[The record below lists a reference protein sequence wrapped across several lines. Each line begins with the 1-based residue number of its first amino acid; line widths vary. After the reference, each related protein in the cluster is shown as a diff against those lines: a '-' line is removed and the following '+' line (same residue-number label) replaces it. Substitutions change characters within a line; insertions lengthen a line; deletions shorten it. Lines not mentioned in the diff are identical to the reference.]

1 MIKMAFKIK
10 DIDLVQSPGCYIF
23 KDSGGKIIYIGK
35 AKNLKKRVLSYF
47 NKRIEDVK
55 TQRLV
60 SEISDI
66 EFFVTKTELDALVL
80 EASLIKR
87 YKPKYN
93 IDLKDSKA
101 YGYILIS
108 DERFARILVARNK
121 KVRGRVFGPFPNGR
135 MRNEII
141 EILIK
146 AFKIRT
152 CKKLPKKPCV
162 RYQMGLCYAPCIG
175 KISKEE
181 YESNI
186 ENVIMF
192 LKGKNSELIKK
203 LKDDMYLV
211 SEKLDFERA
220 MIIKNQI
227 EALRYLTLRQ
237 EIDDSSYS
245 KEDVIN
251 YIEFLDKDNFE
262 KKVMIVVFDIRDG
275 IIRGKS
281 DFTIDFEKNFL
292 DEFLVAYYDSS
303 EKIPNKIVLPKELED
318 LSIKD
323 YIEGIA
329 NRKILFIV
337 PKSGKK
343 KSLLDL
349 ARRNIEIKLKGYE
362 KVRPEIVDKLRL
374 PNEGRIIECF
384 DISHFAGSEMV
395 GSMVRFFDGE
405 PDKREYRRFMIKTV
419 EGIDDFR
426 AIYEIVKRRYK
437 RLLTE
442 NKKMPDLVLI
452 DGGRIQ
458 LDFAL
463 KALDELGV
471 KIPCVSI
478 AKKFEEI
485 YVPFRKQPLRFDI
498 KSDFMRLFIRIRDE
512 AHRFG
517 ITYNRLLRSKKV
529 RASFL
534 KKPFP

>member
-1 MIKMAFKIK
+1 MAF
-10 DIDLVQSPGCYIF
+10 DIRTVNIVQSPGCYIF
-23 KDSGGKIIYIGK
+23 KNSEGKIIYIGK

-47 NKRIEDVK
+47 NKRIEEAK
-55 TQRLV
+55 TKRLV
-60 SEISDI
+60 SEICDI
-66 EFFVTKTELDALVL
+66 EFFVTKTELDALIL

-108 DERFARILVARNK
+108 DEKFPRILVARSK
-121 KVRGRVFGPFPNGR
+121 DVRGRIFGPFPSGR
-135 MRNEII
+135 MRKEII
-141 EILIK
+141 EILVK

-175 KISKEE
+175 KIDEQE
-181 YESNI
+181 YRNNI
-186 ENVIMF
+186 EKAVMF
-192 LKGKNSELIKK
+192 LKGNNKELIRKLTREMNAFSKK
-203 LKDDMYLV
+203 L
-211 SEKLDFERA
+211 EFEGA
-220 MIIKNQI
+220 NVIKGQI
-227 EALRYLTLRQ
+227 EALNYLMLRQ
-237 EIDDSSYS
+237 EIDNSSHS

-251 YIEFLDKDNFE
+251 YIEFLDNVSAE
-262 KKVMIVVFDIRDG
+262 KKVMVVVFDIREG

-281 DFTIDFEKNFL
+281 DFTLDFEENFL

-303 EKIPNKIVLPKELED
+303 DKIPNKIVLPKELKD

-329 NRKILFIV
+329 KRKVLFIV

-349 ARRNIEIKLKGYE
+349 ARKNIEIKLLGYE
-362 KVRPEIVDKLRL
+362 KTRAEIVDKLRL
-374 PNEGRIIECF
+374 PNEGRVIECF
-384 DISHFAGSEMV
+384 DISHFAGSDMV
-395 GSMVRFFDGE
+395 GSMVRFSEGE
-405 PDKREYRRFMIKTV
+405 PDKKEYRRFKIKTV

-437 RLLTE
+437 RLLSE
-442 NKKMPDLVLI
+442 KKEMPDLVLI
-452 DGGRIQ
+452 DGGRVQ

-463 KALDELGV
+463 KGLDELGI

-498 KSDFMRLFIRIRDE
+498 KSDFMRLLIRIRNE

-517 ITYNRLLRSKKV
+517 IAYNRLLRSKKV
-529 RASFL
+529 RG
-534 KKPFP
+534 

>member
-1 MIKMAFKIK
+1 MAFKIK